1 MPQLISATGSPAKAV
16 LVGLLASFV
25 LTIGSFALISPAG
38 AQLQPDEPVP
48 TIPEGIPD
56 EIPSGR
62 AQADPTSQDDE
73 DDGNR
78 VTIDIGTPG
87 EEPSDSV
94 LLIIG
99 LSIISL
105 APSLVILLS
114 SFTRIVVVLS
124 LTRNALGLQGVPPNQ
139 VIVGLALFL
148 SLFVMG
154 PTLQSV
160 NDDALQ
166 PYLDGT
172 IEQGEA
178 YDIAVEPMREFM
190 LDNTRGTELEMLIEQ
205 RADARPETP
214 ADIPLTTV
222 IPAFILSELK
232 TAFLMGF
239 VIFIPFLIIDVVVAS
254 VLMSLGMMMLPPV
267 FVSLPFK
274 LLLFVLVGG
283 WSLIVEVLLTSYL

>member
-25 LTIGSFALISPAG
+25 LTVGSFALISPAA

-283 WSLIVEVLLTSYL
+283 WSLIVETLLATYI